1 MCPEL
6 ILKGHVYAAIPPLFR
21 VTTNKN
27 EYVYLKDK
35 KALEEYKKS
44 HKSIKS
50 INRMKGLGEMD
61 PEEVAVTLMNPETRN
76 IVQLTVSN
84 KNEIDK
90 LMNDL
95 YGKEVKPRVDFL
107 LKHAEEAEI
116 E

>member
-27 EYVYLKDK
+27 EYIYLKDK

-44 HKSIKS
+44 HKGIKS

-61 PEEVAVTLMNPETRN
+61 PEEVATTLMNPETRN
-76 IVQLTVSN
+76 IVQLTVSD

-107 LKHAEEAEI
+107 LEHAEEAEI